1 MRIPKRDIS
10 RWENHWVDPRAEF
23 KVGVRL
29 FHAVNLATC
38 TLLLL
43 MIPFNIMLGQYKI
56 GPVYIDVRQIGDP
69 LPGPGEGFR
78 CGMPPE
84 NQDKIFT
91 LNVQRTKGTNNGTG
105 VGVGLAL
112 ARQFASRQQI
122 DLGFSHSPDQALN
135 SSLACPS
142 IRKHRLPR

>member
-1 MRIPKRDIS
+1 
-10 RWENHWVDPRAEF
+10 
-23 KVGVRL
+23 
-29 FHAVNLATC
+29 
-38 TLLLL
+38 
-43 MIPFNIMLGQYKI
+43 MLGQYKI

-69 LPGPGEGFR
+69 LPGPGEGIR

-84 NQDKIFT
+84 NQDKIFA

-122 DLGFSHSPDQALN
+122 DLGFSNSPDHGAEFFIGLPIHPET
-135 SSLACPS
+135 SPS
-142 IRKHRLPR
+142 EVKFH